1 VVGVVAGVV
10 GLAAIAALVF
20 FLKKRGERENTADII
35 LGPNPL
41 AFNPDMTDHNYARP
55 KLHNP
60 ADLPTFPPLLLNHGS
75 SHLSAHTTNLDEPG
89 RYSD

>member
-1 VVGVVAGVV
+1 MVGVVAGVV

-20 FLKKRGERENTADII
+20 FLKKRRERENTADII

-41 AFNPDMTDHNYARP
+41 AFNPDMTDHNYAQP

-60 ADLPTFPPLLLNHGS
+60 ADLPTLPPPVFGRSS
-75 SHLSAHTTNLDEPG
+75 SHLDVHTTNSDEPG